1 MKIGTIGAGNIG
13 GTLRGAWYHVP
24 ALPDDLFAG
33 AVDTI
38 VVDTGNYYPQ

>member
-33 AVDTI
+33 AADTI